1 MNSKDSKSPKK
12 NLHSI
17 KIDNRLAKE
26 KAEYAK
32 SDAPKLTPSNTNA
45 KELMG

>member
-1 MNSKDSKSPKK
+1 M
-12 NLHSI
+12 LTM
-17 KIDNRLAKE
+17 E

-45 KELMG
+45 RELMG

>member
-1 MNSKDSKSPKK
+1 MPFIIIPCNIKK
-12 NLHSI
+12 WK
-17 KIDNRLAKE
+17 KILTME

-45 KELMG
+45 KEFRG

>member
-1 MNSKDSKSPKK
+1 MQIKTWKK
-12 NLHSI
+12 I
-17 KIDNRLAKE
+17 PTIE

-45 KELMG
+45 KEFRG

>member
-1 MNSKDSKSPKK
+1 MEEKPTM
-12 NLHSI
+12 
-17 KIDNRLAKE
+17 E

-45 KELMG
+45 KEFMG